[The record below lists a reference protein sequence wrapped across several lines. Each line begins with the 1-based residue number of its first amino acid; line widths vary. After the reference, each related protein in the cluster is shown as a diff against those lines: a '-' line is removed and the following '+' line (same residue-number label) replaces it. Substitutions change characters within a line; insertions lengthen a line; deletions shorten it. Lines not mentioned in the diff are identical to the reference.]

1 MLQPIPAGINDLTP
15 YPSTGCSIILSL
27 TEMSLSMSQN
37 KLDRWPL
44 IGGAAAAVAASL
56 CCIGPL
62 VLVMLGIGGAWA
74 ANLSLLEP
82 YRPLLLGV
90 AVVFLVLAW
99 RKIYAASCMPG
110 TLCALPQTN
119 RVYKVLFWL
128 VAALICLALLFPYF
142 APLFY

>member
-1 MLQPIPAGINDLTP
+1 
-15 YPSTGCSIILSL
+15 
-27 TEMSLSMSQN
+27 MSQN

-90 AVVFLVLAW
+90 AVVFLALAW
-99 RKIYAASCMPG
+99 RKIYAASCTPG

-119 RVYKVLFWL
+119 RVYKFLFWL
-128 VAALICLALLFPYF
+128 VATLIGLDLLFPYF

>member
-1 MLQPIPAGINDLTP
+1 
-15 YPSTGCSIILSL
+15 
-27 TEMSLSMSQN
+27 MSQL

-128 VAALICLALLFPYF
+128 VAALIGLALLFPYF

>member
-1 MLQPIPAGINDLTP
+1 
-15 YPSTGCSIILSL
+15 
-27 TEMSLSMSQN
+27 MSQL

-99 RKIYAASCMPG
+99 RKIYSASTVASCTPG

-119 RVYKVLFWL
+119 QVYKVLFWL
-128 VAALICLALLFPYF
+128 VAALIGLALLFPYF